1 MSCNRA
7 NGEKFD
13 DALGGAADAEVL
25 VLMGRKVYLTRELV
39 LILGT

>member
-13 DALGGAADAEVL
+13 DALGGAAEVL
-25 VLMGRKVYLTRELV
+25 VLMGRKVYLTREVV